1 MTTDHTP
8 GMGHP
13 AHDATGTR
21 LEALGDSVH
30 AWLQHPPGHDR
41 PNAGVIVEADG
52 ITLIDTL
59 LVPSQASRLAE
70 ALVPLGVPVR
80 RVVYTSSHAEQV
92 GGSSVFSFAGRYGS
106 PQTSLRLDQPPN
118 TMALA
123 RLHPQVAG
131 EFNEDFATRPVSHT
145 VDAAAWLTE
154 RVCMVPTRGP
164 SDENLVAFVPTA
176 DAVFAG
182 ALCTFGVTPN
192 CFDGDP
198 LAWAEALGELADLA
212 GRFVPAVGPV
222 GGSDD
227 LLALQAY
234 LWACAD
240 ADGDPS
246 RLGPGP
252 WDDWADRHLDVV
264 NVERAAML
272 AAGDR
277 SVPPSMLRLL
287 GLD

>member
-1 MTTDHTP
+1 MSDDNP
-8 GMGHP
+8 GDD
-13 AHDATGTR
+13 DAEFSAR
-21 LEALGDSVH
+21 LDELGEGVYV
-30 AWLQHPPGHDR
+30 WMQRPPGHDR
-41 PNAGVIVEADG
+41 PNAGVVVEADG

-59 LVPSQASRLAE
+59 LVPTQATTLAE
-70 ALVPLGVPVR
+70 AIVPLGGPVR

-92 GGSSVFSFAGRYGS
+92 GGSAVFAFAARYGS

-118 TMALA
+118 TMALS
-123 RLHPQVAG
+123 RLHPQVADEFG
-131 EFNEDFATRPVSHT
+131 EEFTTRPVSHT

-164 SDENLVAFVPTA
+164 SDENLVAFVPSA
-176 DAVFAG
+176 DVVFAG
-182 ALCTFGVTPN
+182 ALGSFGVTPN

-198 LAWAEALGELADLA
+198 LVWADALGELAELA

-222 GGSDD
+222 GGADD

-234 LWACAD
+234 LWSCAE
-240 ADGDPS
+240 AGGDPS
-246 RLGPGP
+246 RLGSGP
-252 WDDWADRHLDVV
+252 WDNWTDRHLDVV